1 MNAPSASGAQDVAF
15 WVLALLAVATGFGV
29 FRVNS
34 MARATFLL
42 ALSYV
47 FVGVELLLLD
57 LRYLGVVVVLM
68 MTMEMAIMAVF
79 MIAYMM
85 NPGGL
90 MPMAMFHNKKG
101 AMAISVGTFV
111 VLAAGAF
118 LVDWPVRQGAPPP
131 DPTAQLGTGL
141 MESKML
147 VMMAISAVM
156 FATIVAVTV
165 LSAARGRYARFGDDL
180 DRRLSSDPT
189 PGGVLR

>member
-1 MNAPSASGAQDVAF
+1 MTDVAF
-15 WVLALLAVATGFGV
+15 WVAGLAAVATGFGV

-42 ALSYV
+42 ALSFV
-47 FVGVELLLLD
+47 FVGAELLLLD

-68 MTMEMAIMAVF
+68 MTMEMAVMAVF

-101 AMAISVGTFV
+101 AMSIAVGTFV
-111 VLAAGAF
+111 VLAGGSF
-118 LVDWPVRQGAPPP
+118 LVPWPARRGRPPA
-131 DPTAQLGTGL
+131 DVTAQLGTGI

-147 VMMAISAVM
+147 VMMTVSAVM

-165 LSAARGRYARFGDDL
+165 LAAARTRYQRLGDDL
-180 DRRLSSDPT
+180 RGSS
-189 PGGVLR
+189 R